1 MLQQVEEKREEWYA
15 LYTSPRAEKRVQERL
30 MAFGIENWLPLHRC
44 PRTWSD
50 RVKMVDMPLF
60 PSYIFVRCTEAKLA
74 ELYRIYGVVRA
85 IYFEGHP
92 AIVYRNE
99 IDAIKEFL
107 QIASCK
113 QLLLND
119 EAEILCGP
127 LKHVTGKVQKIKGQ
141 VVRLCLDQLGI
152 TVSVK
157 LSEIAPTVRFPK

>member
-1 MLQQVEEKREEWYA
+1 MEKVLIEGWYA

-30 MAFGIENWLPLHRC
+30 MGMGIEHWLPLHRC

-60 PSYIFVRCTEAKLA
+60 PSYIFVRCTEARLG

-85 IYFEGHP
+85 IYFEGRP
-92 AIVYRNE
+92 AIVYQSE

-107 QIASCK
+107 QIASCQ
-113 QLLLND
+113 QLLPDD

-127 LKHVTGKVQKIKGQ
+127 LKHVTGKVQKVKGQ

-157 LSEIAPTVRFPK
+157 LSEVAPMDRVK